1 MSIINNLIINMPIK
15 WYGNGDLEDPI
26 YKHFSRIVNFVIHC
40 MIFTAIVSGTW
51 LLKEIKYE
59 ISFFNNFAIV
69 WSVLLASHLLFVI
82 IKKRFSLQKN
92 FPKSPPVLEFVS

>member
-15 WYGNGDLEDPI
+15 WYGNGDLEDPT

-40 MIFTAIVSGTW
+40 MIFTAVISGTY

-59 ISFFNNFAIV
+59 ITFFNNFAII
-69 WSVLLASHLLFVI
+69 WTILLASHLLFVI
-82 IKKRFSLQKN
+82 IKK
-92 FPKSPPVLEFVS
+92 PKDLEKQST

>member
-1 MSIINNLIINMPIK
+1 MPIK

-59 ISFFNNFAIV
+59 IVILIILQLSGQSFGLPFTFCNY
-69 WSVLLASHLLFVI
+69 
-82 IKKRFSLQKN
+82 KKT
-92 FPKSPPVLEFVS
+92 

>member
-1 MSIINNLIINMPIK
+1 MCIINNLLINMPIK
-15 WYGNGDLEDPI
+15 WYGNGDSEDPI

-59 ISFFNNFAIV
+59 FSFFNNFAIF
-69 WSVLLASHLLFVI
+69 WSILLAAHLFFVI
-82 IKKRFSLQKN
+82 SKK
-92 FPKSPPVLEFVS
+92 PKDLEKQST

>member
-1 MSIINNLIINMPIK
+1 MPIK

-26 YKHFSRIVNFVIHC
+26 YKHFSRIVNFIIHC

-59 ISFFNNFAIV
+59 IGYLIILQLSGQFFWPPIY
-69 WSVLLASHLLFVI
+69 
-82 IKKRFSLQKN
+82 FS
-92 FPKSPPVLEFVS
+92 

>member
-1 MSIINNLIINMPIK
+1 MSIINNLIISMPIK

-59 ISFFNNFAIV
+59 IPYFNNFAIF
-69 WSVLLASHLLFVI
+69 WSVLLASNLLFVI
-82 IKKRFSLQKN
+82 IKK
-92 FPKSPPVLEFVS
+92 PKDSEIQSN

>member
-1 MSIINNLIINMPIK
+1 MPIK
-15 WYGNGDLEDPI
+15 WYGNGNSEDPT

-59 ISFFNNFAIV
+59 LVFFNNIAIF
-69 WSVLLASHLLFVI
+69 WSVLLSSHLAFVI
-82 IKKRFSLQKN
+82 IKKPRDYEKQST
-92 FPKSPPVLEFVS
+92 

>member
-1 MSIINNLIINMPIK
+1 MSIINNLIIKMPIK

-40 MIFTAIVSGTW
+40 MIFTAMVSCTC

-59 ISFFNNFAIV
+59 IGYNWIAFCKIFKDIH
-69 WSVLLASHLLFVI
+69 WI
-82 IKKRFSLQKN
+82 
-92 FPKSPPVLEFVS
+92 

>member
-1 MSIINNLIINMPIK
+1 MPIK

-59 ISFFNNFAIV
+59 IAILIILQFLVSSFG
-69 WSVLLASHLLFVI
+69 LHLLFVI
-82 IKKRFSLQKN
+82 MKK
-92 FPKSPPVLEFVS
+92 PKDTSKKST

>member
-1 MSIINNLIINMPIK
+1 MPIK

-51 LLKEIKYE
+51 LFKEIKHDLV
-59 ISFFNNFAIV
+59 FFNNFVIAWAV
-69 WSVLLASHLLFVI
+69 VLSSHLLFLF
-82 IKKRFSLQKN
+82 IKKPRDLKKQST
-92 FPKSPPVLEFVS
+92 

>member
-51 LLKEIKYE
+51 LLKEINMKLA
-59 ISFFNNFAIV
+59 ILIILQLSGQFFWPPIY
-69 WSVLLASHLLFVI
+69 
-82 IKKRFSLQKN
+82 FS
-92 FPKSPPVLEFVS
+92 

>member
-1 MSIINNLIINMPIK
+1 MPIK

-59 ISFFNNFAIV
+59 IERGLVGSEMCIRDRVARGF
-69 WSVLLASHLLFVI
+69 
-82 IKKRFSLQKN
+82 
-92 FPKSPPVLEFVS
+92 

>member
-40 MIFTAIVSGTW
+40 MIFTVIVSGTW

-59 ISFFNNFAIV
+59 IGYFNNFAIV

-82 IKKRFSLQKN
+82 IKK
-92 FPKSPPVLEFVS
+92 PKDTSKQST

>member
-1 MSIINNLIINMPIK
+1 MPIK

-59 ISFFNNFAIV
+59 IAFFNNFAIF
-69 WSVLLASHLLFVI
+69 WSVLLLSHLLFVI
-82 IKKRFSLQKN
+82 YYLLTKCLKVNKFKVSKKE
-92 FPKSPPVLEFVS
+92 V